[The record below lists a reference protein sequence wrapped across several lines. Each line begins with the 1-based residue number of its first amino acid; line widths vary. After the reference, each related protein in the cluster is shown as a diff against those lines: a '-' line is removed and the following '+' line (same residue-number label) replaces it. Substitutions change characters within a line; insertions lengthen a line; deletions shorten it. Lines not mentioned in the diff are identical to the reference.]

1 MKQRIITGAAYITL
15 LVGLLALKW
24 FVPGGWGSLGFDA
37 LFTAVSVLGSLE
49 LLNALKEVSFPQ
61 KVITVAFCAIAV
73 PLYVAAQTAM
83 RLGFLAVGICGLL
96 FATVLAGINV
106 FDHGQSTIRG
116 TMTCFMTI
124 LYCGVLSVM
133 LSSVN
138 HLAENS
144 TAAIILLFLVVI
156 LTDTFAFLVGSVFKK
171 WLPYKLAPKLSPNKT
186 IIGAVGGVIGGM
198 VGALIAYYVYYGM
211 SLVPK
216 FGTPLVY
223 SGTMP
228 AVVSFMLIGLVTS
241 IFAQVGDLFESA
253 IKRECQIKD
262 MGKIL
267 PGHGGVLDRFD
278 SMLFGCVIVLFSCG
292 MLII

>member
-1 MKQRIITGAAYITL
+1 
-15 LVGLLALKW
+15 
-24 FVPGGWGSLGFDA
+24 
-37 LFTAVSVLGSLE
+37 
-49 LLNALKEVSFPQ
+49 
-61 KVITVAFCAIAV
+61 
-73 PLYVAAQTAM
+73 
-83 RLGFLAVGICGLL
+83 
-96 FATVLAGINV
+96 
-106 FDHGQSTIRG
+106 
-116 TMTCFMTI
+116 
-124 LYCGVLSVM
+124 
-133 LSSVN
+133 
-138 HLAENS
+138 
-144 TAAIILLFLVVI
+144 
-156 LTDTFAFLVGSVFKK
+156 
-171 WLPYKLAPKLSPNKT
+171 
-186 IIGAVGGVIGGM
+186 M